1 MTNIKSGIYKI
12 TNPNNQVYIGQTT
25 NLRRRLT
32 MYMKLYSTIQAQGR
46 IFESLTKH
54 GPKQHK
60 YEVIEFCSVYELD
73 AQEVYHKKEHIDN
86 YGWETAL
93 FCQVYDAPTKGR
105 KRAEQDYYNQYGR
118 PFKSTKNNDFKNF
131 IKGDGEAFIGKYDV
145 GHQPYDTL

>member
-1 MTNIKSGIYKI
+1 
-12 TNPNNQVYIGQTT
+12 
-25 NLRRRLT
+25 
-32 MYMKLYSTIQAQGR
+32 MKLYSTIQAQGR